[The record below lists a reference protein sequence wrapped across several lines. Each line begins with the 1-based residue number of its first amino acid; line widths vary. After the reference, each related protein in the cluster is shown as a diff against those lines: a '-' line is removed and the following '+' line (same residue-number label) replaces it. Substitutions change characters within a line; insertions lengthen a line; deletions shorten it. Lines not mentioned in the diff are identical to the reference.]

1 MARDGDFV
9 MFAGS
14 FYTEVGK
21 SMLPIDELGKPL
33 ECSKWMRTTAQKTLE
48 CHVYHFGERRERE
61 EEEGRAREWPF
72 FDFRLD
78 ILEEPKEPKKYPDD
92 EFVIPDKPWE
102 KREHKEAP
110 IFSPFQYKCIPLL
123 ECPICRLV
131 FVDPIELE
139 CGHTFCR
146 YCFYKKLDRNL
157 ACFSCEKKI
166 VSAPRPS
173 VQLAMLADVH
183 SKSDTWWTV
192 ERKDEHD
199 RRNQRIMHIDKH
211 YETLLTEF
219 KSKNPD
225 IKLDIRKKWSEEDKK
240 LFKQTSR
247 HCLGKCKDYYLDA
260 IRLTT
265 SFVVN
270 CSDQELEIA
279 IDNLGIGMHY
289 TTEQQTGDKQ
299 ERKIDIGLTRDRLAQ
314 FQSSFDTLFI

>member
-1 MARDGDFV
+1 MVRDGDIII
-9 MFAGS
+9 FAGS
-14 FYTEVGK
+14 FGK
-21 SMLPIDELGKPL
+21 EFGESVLPIDKVGYPP
-33 ECSKWMRTTAQKTLE
+33 KWVDWLNRTARKTLD
-48 CHVYHFGERRERE
+48 CHVYIFRDREIYDRQYE
-61 EEEGRAREWPF
+61 YASENEHAFEHLF
-72 FDFRLD
+72 FEYPLG
-78 ILEEPKEPKKYPDD
+78 EPKKYPDD

-157 ACFSCEKKI
+157 ACFSCKKKI
-166 VSAPRPS
+166 VGAPRP
-173 VQLAMLADVH
+173 VAQLAMLADVH
-183 SKSDTWWTV
+183 SKSDIWPTR
-192 ERKDEHD
+192 ERNNEYD
-199 RRNQRIMHIDKH
+199 RRNQRITHIDKH

-219 KSKNPD
+219 KSNNPY
-225 IKLDIRKKWSEEDKK
+225 IKLDIRKKWSEQDKD

-270 CSDQELEIA
+270 CSDEQVEIA
-279 IDNLGIGMHY
+279 IDNLGITPLY
-289 TTEQQTGDKQ
+289 TMTQQRGGKQ
-299 ERKIDIGLTRDRLAQ
+299 RKIDIGLMRDKLAR
-314 FQSSFDTLFI
+314 FRSSFDTLFI